1 MIASNNPWDTK
12 AQDIKARLQAVVPK
26 VARGVMGEVGVLT
39 DQDIANY
46 IQTLP
51 NIKQTA
57 DTQDVIQLALLG
69 TVKASLDNA
78 VRTDQATYDVS
89 KLTGSY
95 KSLSNKIKE
104 LEGRVL

>member
-1 MIASNNPWDTK
+1 M
-12 AQDIKARLQAVVPK
+12 QAIVPK
-26 VARGVMGEVGVLT
+26 VARGVFGEVGVLT

-69 TVKASLDNA
+69 TVKSSLDNA
-78 VRTDQATYDVS
+78 VRTDQATYDIS
-89 KLTGSY
+89 KLTGNY
-95 KSLSNKIKE
+95 NSLSSKIKE
-104 LEGRVL
+104 LE